1 MSLYSVQQKGRSV
14 GFKSTKYVLRSS
26 IPALVSQPA
35 GGASATAGG
44 ANAVSGTME
53 TLVPPTAL
61 APPAAALGPP
71 LAAERKPPATEKARS
86 LLVADPASP
95 KTVSTHYLPIV
106 KLCELLRQLRLGGK
120 NRSWLSSS
128 QFLTMGR

>member
-1 MSLYSVQQKGRSV
+1 MTGGDAAMAYFGEAGSATSSDCAFFVAG
-14 GFKSTKYVLRSS
+14 GFLSAAS
-26 IPALVSQPA
+26 

-61 APPAAALGPP
+61 APHAAALGPP

-95 KTVSTHYLPIV
+95 KYAIAASPPVV
-106 KLCELLRQLRLGGK
+106 C
-120 NRSWLSSS
+120 
-128 QFLTMGR
+128 